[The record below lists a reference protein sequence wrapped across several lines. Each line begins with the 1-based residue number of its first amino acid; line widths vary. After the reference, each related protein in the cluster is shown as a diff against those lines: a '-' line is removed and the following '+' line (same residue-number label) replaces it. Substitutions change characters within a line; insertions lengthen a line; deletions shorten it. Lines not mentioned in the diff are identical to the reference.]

1 MQAPDATARGNPVL
15 ARAREL
21 LRRGE
26 VNAALTHLE
35 RLRAS
40 GELTRASPDAAVL
53 LATAIECRLARGDL
67 GEAMVLSDELAPCL
81 DLPGT
86 AGALAHLARGE
97 IASALSEPE
106 LAANHFEAAGALVV
120 HPEGGPDRD
129 ADLVPWRA
137 GAALA
142 AVRLGRRRVAAAL
155 ATEQLERARATGSPY
170 ALAHALRTLA
180 TTDTGGDRILLLRE
194 ARAALAGVTARRLA
208 AQIDTDLAG
217 LLVLTGDKAATTE
230 ALGLLRGVEEYAGH
244 EELWPLQGRVRR
256 LLERLGETPR
266 RIQGE
271 AFAVLTL
278 SERRVARLAA
288 TGRTN
293 RSIADE
299 LVVSVK
305 AVEWHLSNVYRKLGI
320 RSRHG
325 LAASLGTAR

>member
-21 LRRGE
+21 ARLGE

-40 GELTRASPDAAVL
+40 GELARACPDEAVL
-53 LATAIECRLARGDL
+53 LATAIDCRLARGDV
-67 GEAMVLSDELAPCL
+67 GEAMVLGDELGPCL

-97 IASALSEPE
+97 LASALSEHE
-106 LAANHFEAAGALVV
+106 LAATHFATAGALIA
-120 HPEGGPDRD
+120 GPDG
-129 ADLVPWRA
+129 DLDEEAEMVPWRA
-137 GAALA
+137 GLALA
-142 AVRLGRRRVAAAL
+142 AVRLGRRPEAAAL
-155 ATEQLERARATGSPY
+155 AIEQLELARATESPY
-170 ALAHALRTLA
+170 AVAHALRTLA
-180 TTDTGGDRILLLRE
+180 TTDTGSDRVLLLRE
-194 ARAALAGVTARRLA
+194 ARATLAAVTARRLA

-217 LLVLTGDKAATTE
+217 LLVLTGGKPANKE
-230 ALGLLRGVEEYAGH
+230 ALALLRVVEEYAGN

-256 LLERLGETPR
+256 LLERLGESPR
-266 RIQGE
+266 KIQGE

-288 TGRTN
+288 AGRTN
-293 RSIADE
+293 RDIADE
-299 LVVSVK
+299 LVVTVK

-320 RSRHG
+320 RSRRG
-325 LAASLGTAR
+325 LPASLGTTR

>member
-21 LRRGE
+21 TRLGE

-40 GELTRASPDAAVL
+40 GELARGCPDEAVL
-53 LATAIECRLARGDL
+53 LATTIDCRLARGDL
-67 GEAMVLSDELAPCL
+67 GEAMALGDELDPCL

-97 IASALSEPE
+97 LASALSEPE
-106 LAANHFEAAGALVV
+106 LAATHFATAGALVA
-120 HPEGGPDRD
+120 GPDED
-129 ADLVPWRA
+129 VELVPWRA
-137 GAALA
+137 GLALA
-142 AVRLGRRRVAAAL
+142 SVRLGRRPEAAAL
-155 ATEQLERARATGSPY
+155 ATEQLEHARATGSPY
-170 ALAHALRTLA
+170 AVAYALRTLA
-180 TTDTGGDRILLLRE
+180 STDTGSDRVLLLRE
-194 ARAALAGVTARRLA
+194 ARLTLAAVIARRLA

-217 LLVLTGDKAATTE
+217 LLVLTGGKPATRE
-230 ALGLLRGVEEYAGH
+230 ALGLLRGVEEYAGN

-256 LLERLGETPR
+256 LFERLGETPR
-266 RIQGE
+266 RVQGE

-293 RSIADE
+293 RDIADE
-299 LVVSVK
+299 LVVTVK

-320 RSRHG
+320 RSRRG
-325 LAASLGTAR
+325 LAASLGTTR

>member
-21 LRRGE
+21 ARLGE
-26 VNAALTHLE
+26 VNAALAHLE

-40 GELTRASPDAAVL
+40 VEPRDCADEAVL
-53 LATAIECRLARGDL
+53 LATAIECRLARGDV
-67 GEAMVLSDELAPCL
+67 GEAMLLGDELGPCL

-97 IASALSEPE
+97 LASALSEHE
-106 LAANHFEAAGALVV
+106 LAATHFATAGTLVA
-120 HPEGGPDRD
+120 EPDD
-129 ADLVPWRA
+129 DPDLVPWRA

-142 AVRLGRRRVAAAL
+142 AVRLGRRPEAAAL
-155 ATEQLERARATGSPY
+155 AAEQLELVRPTGSPY
-170 ALAHALRTLA
+170 AVAHALRTLA
-180 TTDTGGDRILLLRE
+180 TTDIGSDRILLLRE
-194 ARAALAGVTARRLA
+194 ARATLADVTARRLA

-217 LLVLTGDKAATTE
+217 LLVLTGDKAAARE
-230 ALGLLRGVEEYAGH
+230 ALGLLRRVEEYAGN

-256 LLERLGETPR
+256 LLERLGEAPR
-266 RIQGE
+266 RIRGE

-293 RSIADE
+293 RDIADE
-299 LVVSVK
+299 LVVTVK

-320 RSRHG
+320 RSRRG
-325 LAASLGTAR
+325 LAASLGR

>member
-15 ARAREL
+15 TRAREL
-21 LRRGE
+21 TRLGE
-26 VNAALTHLE
+26 VNAALAHLE

-40 GELTRASPDAAVL
+40 GVLEPACPDQAVL
-53 LATAIECRLARGDL
+53 LATAIDCRLARGDV
-67 GEAMVLSDELAPCL
+67 GEAMALGDELGPIL

-97 IASALSEPE
+97 LASALNEPE
-106 LAANHFEAAGALVV
+106 LAATHFATAGALVADLDQD
-120 HPEGGPDRD
+120 PE
-129 ADLVPWRA
+129 LVPWRA

-142 AVRLGRRRVAAAL
+142 AVRLGRRPEAAAL
-155 ATEQLERARATGSPY
+155 ATEQLELARTTGSPY
-170 ALAHALRTLA
+170 AVAHALRTLA
-180 TTDTGGDRILLLRE
+180 TTDTGGDRVSVLRE

-208 AQIDTDLAG
+208 AQIETDLAG
-217 LLVLTGDKAATTE
+217 LLILTGTKAAIEE
-230 ALGLLRGVEEYAGH
+230 AVALLRGVEEYAGS

-256 LLERLGETPR
+256 LLERVGETPR

-293 RSIADE
+293 RDIADE
-299 LVVSVK
+299 LVVTVK

-320 RSRHG
+320 RSRRG
-325 LAASLGTAR
+325 LAASLGR